1 MVILFIYFSKE
12 VDSLEIVSVLSA
24 FVLIIWAAIED
35 LRSYRIPNRLIV
47 AGIITGC
54 VFLLINVLAGNSVNR
69 YLFGA
74 LAGFGGM
81 MFLHIIGAV
90 GAGDVKL
97 FLVLGM
103 LLGTEYIV
111 MLMGTSIIMG
121 VVTGVIELCVKKT
134 VPVERGRLG
143 CRMHGFHYAV
153 AVLCGFVVVLMFI
166 LYR

>member
-12 VDSLEIVSVLSA
+12 VDSLEIVSFLSA

-111 MLMGTSIIMG
+111 MLMGKI
-121 VVTGVIELCVKKT
+121 
-134 VPVERGRLG
+134 GRA
-143 CRMHGFHYAV
+143 HV
-153 AVLCGFVVVLMFI
+153 
-166 LYR
+166 